1 MSVDKCVSCG
11 ESIPEGRQVCPMC
24 EQLAIEKL
32 NELDLMRER
41 YRAEKAAR
49 DAEIARLK
57 EKGYYRTRT
66 VTAFQKIKEVRSH
79 APVR

>member
-1 MSVDKCVSCG
+1 MDADRCMICG
-11 ESIPEGRQVCPMC
+11 AIIPEGRQVCPMC
-24 EQLAIEKL
+24 EQLAVEKL

-66 VTAFQKIKEVRSH
+66 VTAFQKMKVG
-79 APVR
+79 V

>member
-1 MSVDKCVSCG
+1 MAV
-11 ESIPEGRQVCPMC
+11 
-24 EQLAIEKL
+24 EKL

-57 EKGYYRTRT
+57 EKGYHRTRT
-66 VTAFQKIKEVRSH
+66 VTAFQKIKSVIWKGG
-79 APVR
+79 